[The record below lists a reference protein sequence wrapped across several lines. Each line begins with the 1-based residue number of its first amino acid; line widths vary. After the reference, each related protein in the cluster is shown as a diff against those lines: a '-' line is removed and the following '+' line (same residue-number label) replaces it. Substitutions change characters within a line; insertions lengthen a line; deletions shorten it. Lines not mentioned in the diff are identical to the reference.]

1 MVPHVLER
9 PTPFRTLKGR
19 GERARLPEPGIGQ
32 HRLQLQARGSEVNDV
47 VHVAAVAVVDA
58 QDVGKLRHA
67 DPGIGG
73 LSAKRVGGRNPHALQ
88 LRYASWISPSLGGS
102 RIQWPR
108 TATVTLPWLGTPPT
122 VNTTG

>member
-1 MVPHVLER
+1 LTGLSRRVHVL
-9 PTPFRTLKGR
+9 
-19 GERARLPEPGIGQ
+19 Q
-32 HRLQLQARGSEVNDV
+32 RGSEVNDV